1 MSAALSYAQLKA
13 ALWAQRSGR
22 VHAVIDGLV
31 VPGLPQRLAGADT
44 LGWDCLRRGALSA
57 TAAEQAAYVVELGAQ
72 AAFTDWLLGDATT
85 AFPGWGVLAV
95 SQQPL
100 LAMREH
106 CRDLSDV
113 VTPDGER
120 RHWRWHDPEVLEVL
134 LASASA
140 GQLDEVFAA
149 GQSFVVVRPAE
160 WTWHG
165 LRDGVLDSQARP
177 RMAGAA

>member
-1 MSAALSYAQLKA
+1 MSTAQSYAQLKA
-13 ALWAQRSGR
+13 ALWAQRSAR

-31 VPGLPQRLAGADT
+31 VAGLPQRLAGADT
-44 LGWDCLRRGALSA
+44 LGWDCLQRGALSA
-57 TAAEQAAYVVELGAQ
+57 AAAEQAAYVVELGAE
-72 AAFTDWLLGDATT
+72 AAFTDWLLNEATQ

-95 SQQPL
+95 SMQPL

-106 CRDLSDV
+106 CRGLGDV

-120 RHWRWHDPEVLEVL
+120 RRWRWHDPQVLELL

-149 GQSFVVVRPAE
+149 GQSFVVVRPSE

-165 LRDGVLDSQARP
+165 LREGVLDSQSRP
-177 RMAGAA
+177 RMVGA